1 MTSPTT
7 TTRKR
12 SWNPPKFG
20 LAIDWET
27 SGYSY
32 PNYAEK
38 HQGISVG
45 AAVVELKTLEIAETW
60 YREIQFDETKY
71 LWDEGAEKIHGVSRA
86 HLAQHGVT
94 QEQAAL
100 ELANLVVKYWFNQP
114 VMIIGHNPNF
124 DVAFTRQLLEPF
136 GVMFEVF
143 FRLIDTSAAGVILY
157 GTPYS
162 DDIFK
167 LAGLPD
173 RGAHNA
179 LEDVLMTLEAIRVMR
194 QQLIAGKHLLNGG
207 NAMDTWPG
215 GPPANSMD
223 TL

>member
-1 MTSPTT
+1 MSMPTT
-7 TTRKR
+7 ARKR

-32 PNYAEK
+32 PDYASK

-45 AAVVELKTLEIAETW
+45 CAVVELKTLEVAETW
-60 YREIQFDETKY
+60 YQEVKFDASKY
-71 LWDEGAEKIHGVSRA
+71 EWSEEAEKVHGTSRA
-86 HLAQHGVT
+86 HLEAHGVT

-100 ELANLVVKYWFNQP
+100 ELANLVVNYWAGQP
-114 VMIIGHNPNF
+114 VMIIGHNPAF

-143 FRLIDTSAAGVILY
+143 FRMIDTSSAGVILY

-167 LAGLPD
+167 LAGLAD

-179 LEDVLMTLEAIRVMR
+179 LEDVLMTVEAIRVMR
-194 QQLIAGKHLLNGG
+194 QQLLVGRT
-207 NAMDTWPG
+207 AMERIVAD
-215 GPPANSMD
+215 
-223 TL
+223 